1 MLDEVVLDTQ
11 PHKEHWRGK
20 HEDEPLWDL
29 AK

>member
-1 MLDEVVLDTQ
+1 MLDEVVLDTE
-11 PHKEHWRGK
+11 PHEEHWRGK